1 MSHGDT
7 CAIDRFWEK
16 MESGFDLLV
25 FKDFLSDAPW
35 EPGKRVL
42 GEGVGPAWG

>member
-1 MSHGDT
+1 MSHGDP

-16 MESGFDLLV
+16 IESGSDLLV
-25 FKDFLSDAPW
+25 FKGFLSDALW

-42 GEGVGPAWG
+42 GEGVGPARG